1 MAEDSPYP
9 RFLTHYYESARG
21 PFRSLSSM
29 RPDAAEAVLETIR
42 REGAIFASKRSPE
55 YLAIRRD
62 LEQTIRRL
70 FIEQG
75 GTPRRMTP
83 HYMIVG
89 ACPWVMTWY
98 AQGCELRVP
107 LEAFDPAA
115 VSLTY
120 GDSFP
125 AMRYGDGKPYRGKV
139 YRLDDLPDLVAR
151 YGLPQVWNADGQGGP
166 DRYIEAQVWDD
177 APLRAL
183 GWITGGERGDHD
195 QFHTD

>member
-1 MAEDSPYP
+1 MAEDVPPYP
-9 RFLTHYYESARG
+9 RFLTHYYEAARG
-21 PFRSLSSM
+21 PFRSLSALD
-29 RPDAAEAVLETIR
+29 PDAAEDVLDAIR
-42 REGAIFASKRSPE
+42 HAGGVFASRRAPD
-55 YLAIRRD
+55 YLAIRRE

-70 FIEQG
+70 FVEQG
-75 GTPRRMTP
+75 GQPRRATP

-89 ACPWVMTWY
+89 ACPWVTAWY
-98 AQGCELRVP
+98 AQGCVLCAP

-139 YRLDDLPDLVAR
+139 YRLDDLPDLIAR
-151 YGLPQVWNADGQGGP
+151 YGLPQDWNADGQHGP

-177 APLRAL
+177 EPLRAL
-183 GWITGGERGDHD
+183 GWLPGSPRNRVAWGN
-195 QFHTD
+195 